1 MIILDVLHLIFKNE
15 IKAEALIPNA
25 SGQGIVDDAAVV
37 LVDGLLAQLAQFP
50 FPLLQ
55 LALAL
60 QVIYYKREVD
70 VAVKVS
76 IRNPGLVDVFA
87 AGHGDDDG
95 FHVLTFLSLPLE

>member
-1 MIILDVLHLIFKNE
+1 MIILDVLHLIVKSR

-25 SGQGIVDDAAVV
+25 SGQGIVDNAVVV
-37 LVDGLLAQLAQFP
+37 LVHGLLTQLAQLS

-76 IRNPGLVDVFA
+76 IGNPGLVDAFSA
-87 AGHGDDDG
+87 SHGDDDG